1 MSARNHKR
9 KHLELLVVKSKL
21 FVGSQDHGMQSVLE
35 QTGVVLELTRIA
47 VSGYLDILELWV
59 DEVPDCISFFLSRFS
74 MEVCFVLFGCCW
86 CFLFLMF
93 FVKRISFFL
102 VVVFPKVY

>member
-1 MSARNHKR
+1 M
-9 KHLELLVVKSKL
+9 KSKL

-59 DEVPDCISFFLSRFS
+59 DEVPDYQFFFSRFS

-86 CFLFLMF
+86 CFLF
-93 FVKRISFFL
+93 
-102 VVVFPKVY
+102 